1 MELPYNRKSTQ
12 IDENFS
18 KMVERELKL
27 GHMVGGTLDNMFNS
41 MKENPPHQQP
51 EEPYKIVFLVDDSEI
66 LWDEKKIF
74 VEYRR
79 EDNEGSIDSNID
91 KIKMYEFIAWM
102 RKNKHN
108 VITHEGHNH
117 KGVFDQWTRTYE
129 PEDLLRDPIFDLN
142 YHLEL
147 FLSDRGVLRWK

>member
-1 MELPYNRKSTQ
+1 MQLPYNRKSTQ
-12 IDENFS
+12 IDENLS
-18 KMVERELKL
+18 KMIERELKL

-41 MKENPPHQQP
+41 MNDQIED

-66 LWDEKKIF
+66 IWKAGFIR

-79 EDNEGSIDSNID
+79 EDDLGEIDATITKIPID
-91 KIKMYEFIAWM
+91 TFCKWIIKE
-102 RKNKHN
+102 KHN

-117 KGVFDQWTRTYE
+117 QGVFDQWTRTYE

-147 FLSDRGVLRWK
+147 FLSDRGVLI